1 MEKCLQKREVI
12 FSDDVLAIFDVVLA
26 NALPCIMIMVVSV
39 IIIVLWSSG
48 NRSRQ
53 TDESLHKSNRETS
66 AGKLPQSNFLWGI
79 GLEYVDCKS

>member
-39 IIIVLWSSG
+39 IIIVL
-48 NRSRQ
+48 
-53 TDESLHKSNRETS
+53 
-66 AGKLPQSNFLWGI
+66 
-79 GLEYVDCKS
+79 